1 MDLFLESFSISRVIE
16 DAVSTIRPLVEK
28 NDNTLQVQCAPD
40 LGAMHAD
47 LTKVRQSLFNL
58 LSNACKF
65 TEHGTITLE
74 ASRELIGGADW
85 IKFSVSDT
93 GIGMPPEQMEKLFQ
107 PFVQGD
113 ASTSR
118 KFGGTG
124 LGMTITHRFCEMMGG
139 RDHRRQRA
147 RARHDLYDSTP
158 GPGPGSTPGR
168 RAPHRPT

>member
-1 MDLFLESFSISRVIE
+1 
-16 DAVSTIRPLVEK
+16 
-28 NDNTLQVQCAPD
+28 
-40 LGAMHAD
+40 MHAD

-65 TEHGTITLE
+65 TENGTITLE
-74 ASRELIGGADW
+74 ASPELIGGVDW

-93 GIGMPPEQMEKLFQ
+93 GIGMAPDQMEKLFQ

-124 LGMTITHRFCEMMGG
+124 LGMTITHRFCRDDGR
-139 RDHRRQRA
+139 RDHRRQ
-147 RARHDLYDSTP
+147 
-158 GPGPGSTPGR
+158 
-168 RAPHRPT
+168 